1 MPGPPPKPANKRA
14 RRNKDLIE
22 QRVVQAVPSGQPGLP
37 DDVDWPEQTLEWWSA
52 LGRLPQTAE
61 LSAVQWDHL
70 AMIAM
75 IHADVWG
82 NRNLRSVP
90 VYQKAMAEYPI
101 LPATM
106 LRMRVTALTGDEM
119 VAKKQTAESKTAAK
133 AKKSYGQLKA
143 VS

>member
-1 MPGPPPKPANKRA
+1 M
-14 RRNKDLIE
+14 
-22 QRVVQAVPSGQPGLP
+22 
-37 DDVDWPEQTLEWWSA
+37 EWWGA

-119 VAKKQTAESKTAAK
+119 ANKNQSKQPKSVTSAKKA
-133 AKKSYGQLKA
+133 YGKLKA
-143 VS
+143 V